1 MILKKKPRDSAISR
15 TEALESIPVKNID
28 VAEIRLETGEVL
40 LNYPVGMRPW
50 ITAIVEHF
58 GGKSGKTQTK
68 KLQLDVLGTAVWDQL
83 DGKRSVRK
91 VIQQF
96 ANKHH
101 LHPKEAE
108 KSVTQ
113 FLRDLGKRGIIGL
126 K

>member
-1 MILKKKPRDSAISR
+1 MILKKKPRASAISR
-15 TEALESIPVKNID
+15 TEALKSIPVKNID

-50 ITAIVEHF
+50 MAAIVRHL

-96 ANKHH
+96 SNKHH

-108 KSVTQ
+108 ISVTQ